1 MYKRQDLDDAT
12 KAQLKYGSTLTELLK
27 QPLGRPL
34 KLHEQVITLC
44 VATHHL
50 MMDVEDAKVKEFQM
64 DMLAYFDQEHPEI
77 GQAIEEKKVPVS
89 YTHLVWLRLSRR
101 PEGDMSLFRKTG
113 IALFLLGL
121 AYLYYAVL
129 DIVRG
134 NGKPSAVWLIFFT
147 FTLTLGEMFFA
158 PLGHAFIRCV

>member
-1 MYKRQDLDDAT
+1 MESFTQFSSDLDDAT

-27 QPLGRPL
+27 QPLGHPL

-77 GQAIEEKKVPVS
+77 GQAIEEKKV
-89 YTHLVWLRLSRR
+89 
-101 PEGDMSLFRKTG
+101 
-113 IALFLLGL
+113 
-121 AYLYYAVL
+121 L
-129 DIVRG
+129 DDE
-134 NGKPSAVWLIFFT
+134 
-147 FTLTLGEMFFA
+147 LTEQIIEVAKKFKEN
-158 PLGHAFIRCV
+158 R